1 MKMTRIFT
9 ASALTV
15 AGLFCSTGLAQE
27 AIDAQ
32 DVQTAEATAEVEAA
46 ADVEATADVKA
57 TSEAVTLDADGNLV
71 GKVFVNADGVETPLP
86 AKVTLVKQD
95 GAVVETVTA
104 DEEGVF
110 AFQGV
115 DPGAYEMFGASD
127 GYVGQASYDVGSY
140 DSSGCSSCNLGL
152 QSSDVVSYDQYAS
165 APASACGS
173 CGGGGGGF
181 GGGGFLANRGL
192 LKLGL
197 IGGIIAVAV
206 SDDDDDA
213 SPDE

>member
-1 MKMTRIFT
+1 MKLTRIFS

-27 AIDAQ
+27 ATDAQ
-32 DVQTAEATAEVEAA
+32 DTQTIEATTTVEATVET
-46 ADVEATADVKA
+46 ADVEAKT
-57 TSEAVTLDADGNLV
+57 EAVTLDADGNLV
-71 GKVFVNADGVETPLP
+71 GKVFVDADGVQKPLP
-86 AKVTLVKQD
+86 AKVTLVKED

-104 DEEGVF
+104 DEDGVF

-140 DSSGCSSCNLGL
+140 TSSGCSSCDLGL
-152 QSSDVVSYDQYAS
+152 QSSDAVSYDQYAS
-165 APASACGS
+165 APASACG
-173 CGGGGGGF
+173 CGGGAGGGGGI

-197 IGGIIAVAV
+197 IGGIIGVAV